1 MDEWTK
7 ISISWAPVEAKKKI
21 LNFIQFCCQ
30 MFLVTGGWDGAE
42 ILDSTELF
50 DPSLGT
56 WTMGAKLPQ
65 PMSGMKA
72 ANINNRV
79 LIFGK

>member
-1 MDEWTK
+1 
-7 ISISWAPVEAKKKI
+7 
-21 LNFIQFCCQ
+21 